1 MATPQL
7 ISREEVLSGMTGR
20 SSKQAS
26 ALLVLIENRTAYLA
40 ALSQQAMDEFL
51 SEEAAQA
58 RTKVFLDAIALGRA
72 AFIPTSIQDLERYA
86 PQWAVLTPANPAIRA
101 SVAHLL
107 GQKYQFTAPA
117 TPNLRAALGLDTPAV
132 QAAYQRLYNQP
143 LSTIFAAQ
151 TTTVEQLR
159 WTWAGIGAWLENLPP
174 FWTAFALTLTN
185 TVGSSVLALPI
196 AVAGIGPL
204 AGVALLVVLGLVN
217 VLTIAFMAETF
228 TRTGSIRY
236 GKSFIG
242 RVVTGYLGHAGA
254 VILSFGTFLYCVLS
268 LFSYYIGFSTTMAA
282 TTHLPAMVWVFLLF
296 GVGLYYVR
304 RESLSATVASAL
316 VIGTIN
322 IGLILLLSVL
332 ALQRAQRA
340 NLFYVNLPWLNG
352 RPFEPSILRLT
363 LGVVLGVYASHLS
376 VSNCARVVLQRDAS
390 GRSLMRGAT
399 AALLTAIVLFS
410 IWVVAV
416 NGAIAPALLAQETGT
431 ALVPLAKQ
439 VGPLVHIIGAIYV
452 FLGIGMIS
460 IHSSLGLC
468 NLTREWLPRPQLG
481 ALRLSKQ
488 VHSLLLLAPMFFVFG
503 MTEWLLHTGIG
514 SFTQITS
521 LRGVL
526 VAPLLTGIFPVLLL
540 VASRAKGELVP
551 GVVYRWLGKRW
562 LVASIYLLFMASI
575 FIHGLVIWTDPLQRT
590 IALIVGVLLL
600 GTTLWIVR
608 RGAFRRRVVV
618 ELRKNENPGGQ
629 SAFAIVAGG
638 QPVLTA
644 VQLGY
649 GTGAQQVQA
658 AAGEIQRFSTLRSA
672 GFHLLTAGVKEL
684 KVWAHQ
690 VTPEGESVGLNGVL
704 SVLDG
709 TTSKP
714 ITLPPTSGQ
723 VLLPLSSESCQVE
736 IKVNLGNDLG
746 LPPSGKDR
754 IVQSINE

>member
-1 MATPQL
+1 MATSQL
-7 ISREEVLSGMTGR
+7 ISREEVLSGMAGR

-51 SEEAAQA
+51 TEEAAQA
-58 RTKVFLDAIALGRA
+58 RTKVFFDALALGRA
-72 AFIPTSIQDLERYA
+72 APISPTIQALEHYA
-86 PQWAVLTPANPAIRA
+86 PQWATLVAENPNIRA
-101 SVAHLL
+101 SVAQLL
-107 GQKYQFTAPA
+107 GQKYHFTAPA

-132 QAAYQRLYNQP
+132 QAAYQRLYNRP
-143 LSTIFAAQ
+143 LSTIFTAQ

-159 WTWAGIGAWLENLPP
+159 WTWARVGQWLENLPP

-196 AVAGIGPL
+196 ALAGIGPL
-204 AGVALLVVLGLVN
+204 AGVAVLLVLGLVN

-236 GKSFIG
+236 GKGFIG

-254 VILSFGTFLYCVLS
+254 VILSLGTFLYCVLS
-268 LFSYYIGFSTTMAA
+268 LFAYYIGFSTTLAA
-282 TTHLPAMVWVFLLF
+282 VTHLPAVLWVGLLF
-296 GVGLYYVR
+296 VVGLYYVR

-316 VIGTIN
+316 VIGAIN
-322 IGLILLLSVL
+322 IGLILLLSLL
-332 ALQRAQRA
+332 AFQRAQPA
-340 NLFYVNLPWLNG
+340 NLLYVNLPWLNG
-352 RPFEPSILRLT
+352 RPFDPGILRLT
-363 LGVVLGVYASHLS
+363 LGVVLGVYSGHLS

-399 AALLTAIVLFS
+399 AALLTAIVLFC

-431 ALVPLAKQ
+431 ALVPLARQ
-439 VGPLVHIIGAIYV
+439 VGPLVQLFGAIYV

-460 IHSSLGLC
+460 IHSSLGLF

-488 VHSLLLLAPMFFVFG
+488 VHALLLLTPMLFVFG
-503 MTEWLLHTGIG
+503 MTEWLLLTGLG
-514 SFTQITS
+514 SFTQINS

-551 GVVYRWLGKRW
+551 GIVYRWLGKGW
-562 LVASIYLLFMASI
+562 LVAAIYLLFMASI

-590 IALIVGVLLL
+590 IALSVGVLLL
-600 GTTLWIVR
+600 GTTIWIVQ
-608 RGAFRRRVVV
+608 RGAFQRRMVV
-618 ELRKNENPGGQ
+618 ELRQNENPGGQ
-629 SAFAIVAGG
+629 SAFAVVAGG
-638 QPVLTA
+638 QPLLTE
-644 VQLGY
+644 VQLVY
-649 GTGAQQVQA
+649 GADRQQVQS
-658 AAGEIQRFSTLRSA
+658 AAGEIRPFSALRSA
-672 GFHLLTAGVKEL
+672 SFHLLTAGVKEL

-690 VTPEGESVGLNGVL
+690 VTPEGESVGLDGAL
-704 SVLDG
+704 TILDN
-709 TTSKP
+709 TAAKP
-714 ITLPPTSGQ
+714 ITLPPATGQ
-723 VLLPLSSESCQVE
+723 VLLPLSSESCQIE
-736 IKVNLGNDLG
+736 IK
-746 LPPSGKDR
+746 
-754 IVQSINE
+754 INSEAF

>member
-1 MATPQL
+1 MTTPKL

-51 SEEAAQA
+51 TEEAAQA
-58 RTKVFLDAIALGRA
+58 HTKVFLDALALGRA
-72 AFIPTSIQDLERYA
+72 APISPPIQALEHYA
-86 PQWAVLTPANPAIRA
+86 PQWATLVAENPNIRA
-101 SVAHLL
+101 IVAHLL
-107 GQKYQFTAPA
+107 SQKYQFTAPA
-117 TPNLRAALGLDTPAV
+117 TPNLRAALGLDMPAV

-143 LSTIFAAQ
+143 LATIFTAQ
-151 TTTVEQLR
+151 TTTAEQLR
-159 WTWAGIGAWLENLPP
+159 WTWTSIGAWLENLPP
-174 FWTAFALTLTN
+174 FWTAFALTLTS

-196 AVAGIGPL
+196 ALAGVGPL

-228 TRTGSIRY
+228 TRTASIRY

-254 VILSFGTFLYCVLS
+254 VILSLGTFLYCVLS
-268 LFSYYIGFSTTMAA
+268 LFAYYIGFSTTMAA
-282 TTHLPAMVWVFLLF
+282 ATHLPAMVWVLLLF
-296 GVGLYYVR
+296 VVGLYYVR

-316 VIGTIN
+316 VIGAIN
-322 IGLILLLSVL
+322 IGLILLLSLL
-332 ALQRAQRA
+332 ALRRAQPA
-340 NLFYVNLPWLNG
+340 NLLYINLPWLNG
-352 RPFEPSILRLT
+352 RPFDRGILRLT

-399 AALLTAIVLFS
+399 AALLTAIVLFC

-416 NGAIAPALLAQETGT
+416 NGAIPPALLAQETGT

-460 IHSSLGLC
+460 IHSSLGLF

-481 ALRLSKQ
+481 ALRLNKQ
-488 VHSLLLLAPMFFVFG
+488 VHTLLLLTPMFFVFG
-503 MTEWLLHTGIG
+503 MTEWLLFTGIG
-514 SFTQITS
+514 SFTQINS
-521 LRGVL
+521 LRGAL
-526 VAPLLTGIFPVLLL
+526 VAPLLTGIFPVLLI
-540 VASRAKGELVP
+540 VASRAKGEIVP

-562 LVASIYLLFMASI
+562 LVTSIYLLFMASI

-590 IALIVGVLLL
+590 IALITGVLLL
-600 GTTLWIVR
+600 GVTLWIVW
-608 RGAFRRRVVV
+608 RGAFQWRVVV
-618 ELRKNENPGGQ
+618 ELRKNENSGGQ
-629 SAFAIVAGG
+629 SAFAVVAGG
-638 QPVLTA
+638 QPMPTA
-644 VQLGY
+644 VQLTY
-649 GTGAQQVQA
+649 RTGVQQLQA
-658 AAGEIQRFSTLRSA
+658 ASAEIQRFPALQAVS
-672 GFHLLTAGVKEL
+672 FHLLTAGAKEL

-690 VTPEGESVGLNGVL
+690 VTSAGESVGLNCAL

-709 TTSKP
+709 PTSKA

-723 VLLPLSSESCQVE
+723 VLLPLTSESCQVE
-736 IKVNLGNDLG
+736 IKVN
-746 LPPSGKDR
+746 S
-754 IVQSINE
+754 EAF